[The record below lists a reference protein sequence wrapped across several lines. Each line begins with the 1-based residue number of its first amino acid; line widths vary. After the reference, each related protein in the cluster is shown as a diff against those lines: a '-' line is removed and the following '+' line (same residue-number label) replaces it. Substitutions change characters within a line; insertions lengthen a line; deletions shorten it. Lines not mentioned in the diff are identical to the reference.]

1 MIIAVDAM
9 GGDNAPSVVIEGVVQ
24 AVKEFPVNIIL
35 IGNEQRVKKELSLY
49 AYPAEKISLVHSP
62 EIIEMG
68 ESPLAALKKKS
79 SSIGIGINLIK
90 EDKADAFVSA
100 GNTVA
105 VVATATLNLKLLPG
119 VERAGIA
126 IVIPTLKNPC
136 LLIDVG
142 ANINPKPLH
151 LFQYAVMAK
160 VYSEQILGRTNPK
173 IGLLNI
179 GEEESKGTNFIKE
192 TFDFLKTRQEI
203 NFIGSVE
210 GRDVF
215 SGKVDCVVCDG
226 FVGNIVLKV
235 AESLGETM
243 SELLRRELSRNAF
256 TKSISFL
263 LKPSLRRLKR
273 NLDYSEY
280 GGAPLLGTQKIC
292 IIAHGASSG
301 KAIKN
306 AIRVAN
312 EFVGHQINKN
322 IVKSLGAISE

>member
-9 GGDNAPSVVIEGVVQ
+9 GGDKAPSVVVEGVVQ
-24 AVKEFPVNIIL
+24 AVKEFPVKVIL
-35 IGNEQRVKKELSLY
+35 VGDEQRVKKGLSLY
-49 AYPAEKISLVHSP
+49 TYPAERISIVHSP
-62 EIIEMG
+62 EVIDMV
-68 ESPLAALKKKS
+68 ESSFSALKKKS
-79 SSIGIGINLIK
+79 SSISIGINLIK
-90 EDKADAFVSA
+90 EEKADAFVSA

-105 VVATATLNLKLLPG
+105 VVTTATLNLKLLPG
-119 VERAGIA
+119 IERAGIA
-126 IVIPTLKNPC
+126 IVIPTLKNSC

-160 VYSEQILGRTNPK
+160 VYSEQILGKTNPK

-179 GEEESKGTNFIKE
+179 GEEEGKGTNFIKE
-192 TFDFLKTRQEI
+192 TFDFLRAQQGI

-215 SGKVDCVVCDG
+215 SGEVDCVICDG
-226 FVGNIVLKV
+226 FVGNIILKV
-235 AESLGETM
+235 AESLGETITEM
-243 SELLRRELSRNAF
+243 LKRELSKNAF

-263 LKPSLRRLKR
+263 LKSSLKNLKK

-280 GGAPLLGTQKIC
+280 GGAPLLGTQKTC
-292 IIAHGASSG
+292 IIAHGASSS

-306 AIRVAN
+306 AIRVAK
-312 EFVGHQINKN
+312 EFVGHQINEN
-322 IVKSLGAISE
+322 IIKAIKG

>member
-9 GGDNAPSVVIEGVVQ
+9 GGDKAPSVVVEGVVQ
-24 AVKEFPVNIIL
+24 AVKEFPVKVIL
-35 IGNEQRVKKELSLY
+35 VGDEQRVKKELSLY
-49 AYPAEKISLVHSP
+49 TYPAERISLVHSP
-62 EIIEMG
+62 EVIDMV
-68 ESPLAALKKKS
+68 ESSLSALKKKS
-79 SSIGIGINLIK
+79 SSISINLIK
-90 EDKADAFVSA
+90 EEKADAFVSA

-105 VVATATLNLKLLPG
+105 VVTTATLNLKLLPG
-119 VERAGIA
+119 IERAGIA
-126 IVIPTLKNPC
+126 IVIPTLKNSC

-160 VYSEQILGRTNPK
+160 VYSEQILGKTNPK

-179 GEEESKGTNFIKE
+179 GEEEGKGTNFIKE
-192 TFDFLKTRQEI
+192 TFDFLKAQQGI

-215 SGKVDCVVCDG
+215 SGEVDCVICDG

-235 AESLGETM
+235 AESLGETITEM
-243 SELLRRELSRNAF
+243 LKRELSKNAF

-263 LKPSLRRLKR
+263 LKSSLKNLKK

-280 GGAPLLGTQKIC
+280 GGAPLLGTQKTC
-292 IIAHGASSG
+292 IIAHGASSS

-306 AIRVAN
+306 AIRVAK

-322 IVKSLGAISE
+322 IIEAIKG

>member
-9 GGDNAPSVVIEGVVQ
+9 GGDKAPSVVVEGVVQ
-24 AVKEFPVNIIL
+24 AVKEFPVKVIL
-35 IGNEQRVKKELSLY
+35 VGDEQRVKKGLSLY
-49 AYPAEKISLVHSP
+49 TYPAERISIVHSP
-62 EIIEMG
+62 EVIDMV
-68 ESPLAALKKKS
+68 ESSLSALKKKS
-79 SSIGIGINLIK
+79 SSISIGINLIK
-90 EDKADAFVSA
+90 EEKADAFVSA

-105 VVATATLNLKLLPG
+105 VVTTATLNLKLLPG
-119 VERAGIA
+119 IERAGIA
-126 IVIPTLKNPC
+126 IVIPTLKNSC

-160 VYSEQILGRTNPK
+160 VYSEQILGKTNPK

-179 GEEESKGTNFIKE
+179 GEEEGKGTNFIKE
-192 TFDFLKTRQEI
+192 TFDFLRAQQGI

-215 SGKVDCVVCDG
+215 SGEVDCVICDG
-226 FVGNIVLKV
+226 FVGNIILKV
-235 AESLGETM
+235 AESLGETITEM
-243 SELLRRELSRNAF
+243 LKRELSKNAF

-263 LKPSLRRLKR
+263 LKSSLKNLKK

-280 GGAPLLGTQKIC
+280 GGAPLLGTQKTC
-292 IIAHGASSG
+292 IIAHGASSS

-306 AIRVAN
+306 AIRVAK
-312 EFVGHQINKN
+312 EFVGHQINEN
-322 IVKSLGAISE
+322 IIKAIKG

>member
-9 GGDNAPSVVIEGVVQ
+9 GGDKAPSVVVEGVVQ
-24 AVKEFPVNIIL
+24 AVKEFPVKVIL
-35 IGNEQRVKKELSLY
+35 VGDEQRVKKELSLY
-49 AYPAEKISLVHSP
+49 TYPAERISLVHSP
-62 EIIEMG
+62 EVIDMV
-68 ESPLAALKKKS
+68 ESSLSALKKKS
-79 SSIGIGINLIK
+79 SSISIGINLIK
-90 EDKADAFVSA
+90 EEKADAFVSA

-105 VVATATLNLKLLPG
+105 VVTTATLNLKLLPG
-119 VERAGIA
+119 IERAGIA
-126 IVIPTLKNPC
+126 IVIPTLKNSC

-160 VYSEQILGRTNPK
+160 VYSEQILGKTNPK

-179 GEEESKGTNFIKE
+179 GEEEGKGTNFIKE
-192 TFDFLKTRQEI
+192 TFDFLKAQQGI

-215 SGKVDCVVCDG
+215 SGEVDCVICDG

-235 AESLGETM
+235 AESLGETITEM
-243 SELLRRELSRNAF
+243 LKRELSKNAF

-263 LKPSLRRLKR
+263 LKSSLKNLKK

-280 GGAPLLGTQKIC
+280 GGAPLLGTQKTC
-292 IIAHGASSG
+292 IIAHGASSS

-306 AIRVAN
+306 AIRVAK

-322 IVKSLGAISE
+322 IIEAIKG